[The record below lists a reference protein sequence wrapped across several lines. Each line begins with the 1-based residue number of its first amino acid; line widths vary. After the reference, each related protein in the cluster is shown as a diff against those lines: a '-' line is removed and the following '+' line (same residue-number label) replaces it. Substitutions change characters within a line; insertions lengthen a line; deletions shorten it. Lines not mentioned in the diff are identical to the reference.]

1 MCTVHCALHTPNIAN
16 LHRVCSQNLHSVR
29 SAKFTQCTGSA
40 KFAQCTHSSKFIHS
54 THWILQIYT
63 VYTQCIIYTVNAQ
76 CKINTGYA
84 QCKCII
90 ERKSHYLPCLLN
102 RRSSTHLD
110 LPDLNCIVLCAW
122 LENQK
127 PAVKACQLAPISKCN
142 GGAFSISITIKCS
155 ILHPSPSP
163 HPHPTPIW
171 ATFSPLFFRK
181 KYPFSITVLHPS
193 NTCHYFPTPPALRTK
208 IQLKKHL
215 PLTEGN
221 LNALNVDWSCP
232 ICACVFSE

>member
-1 MCTVHCALHTPNIAN
+1 MCTVHCALHTLNIAN
-16 LHRVCSQNLHSVR
+16 LHRVR

-40 KFAQCTHSSKFIHS
+40 KFAQCTHSAKFIHS

-90 ERKSHYLPCLLN
+90 ERKSHCLPCLLN

-163 HPHPTPIW
+163 HSSNRSY
-171 ATFSPLFFRK
+171 SPPGK
-181 KYPFSITVLHPS
+181 KLQNI
-193 NTCHYFPTPPALRTK
+193 
-208 IQLKKHL
+208 
-215 PLTEGN
+215 
-221 LNALNVDWSCP
+221 
-232 ICACVFSE
+232 

>member
-1 MCTVHCALHTPNIAN
+1 MCTVHCALHTLNIAN
-16 LHRVCSQNLHSVR
+16 LHRVR

-40 KFAQCTHSSKFIHS
+40 KFAQCTHSAKFIHS

-142 GGAFSISITIKCS
+142 GAAFAFSISITIKCS
-155 ILHPSPSP
+155 ILHPSPSHCGKRCGNP
-163 HPHPTPIW
+163 WEPQNNHIACLMGLDLPKSRCW
-171 ATFSPLFFRK
+171 VCLQYSCN
-181 KYPFSITVLHPS
+181 Y
-193 NTCHYFPTPPALRTK
+193 
-208 IQLKKHL
+208 LK
-215 PLTEGN
+215 
-221 LNALNVDWSCP
+221 
-232 ICACVFSE
+232 